1 MPLEYARKKATG
13 WGRHW
18 ARVRKVLSQAA
29 LNFVE
34 DECMTI
40 SASIAYFSILSLFP
54 LMLLFVVV
62 SSVYIGHYELSGQLA
77 VVLQRYLPVK
87 PDFIMRNLAGIS
99 RSHTRV
105 TLLSLLL
112 LLWSSSGVFLPLEKA
127 LNRAWDVK
135 KERSWWRSRLLALEM
150 ALTFGFVML
159 VSSGLV
165 GVNVFVHH
173 WVRVRVYHPAG
184 FLAEIA
190 YPGGVVLAT
199 FALTLAMF
207 LVLFQRL
214 PNRSLQIR
222 QVLPGAALT
231 ALFWEAARS
240 LFTLLLP
247 VFNYRH
253 VYGSI
258 AFVVALMTWAYVS
271 SVVILFGAQVSNA
284 LYDTLE
290 VDEPAFLQPVPSRP

>member
-1 MPLEYARKKATG
+1 MPSESARQEGTG
-13 WGRHW
+13 WARHW
-18 ARVRKVLSQAA
+18 ARARNVLSEAVV
-29 LNFVE
+29 NFVR
-34 DECMTI
+34 DDCPTI
-40 SASIAYFSILSLFP
+40 SASLAYYFILSLFP
-54 LMLLFVVV
+54 LLLLFAVV
-62 SSVYIGHYELSGQLA
+62 SSVYIGRYELNGQLA
-77 VVLQRYLPVK
+77 VVLERYLPMK

-99 RSHTRV
+99 RAHARV
-105 TLLSLLL
+105 TMISLLL

-127 LNRAWDVK
+127 LNRAWNVK
-135 KERSWWRSRLLALEM
+135 KGRSWWRSRLLALEM
-150 ALTFGFVML
+150 ALIFGFFML
-159 VSSGLV
+159 LSSALV
-165 GVNVFVHH
+165 GANVFIHR
-173 WVRVRVYHPAG
+173 WVQIRIYHPVD
-184 FLAEIA
+184 FLADLTYHGA
-190 YPGGVVLAT
+190 VVLAT

-271 SVVILFGAQVSNA
+271 SVVILFGAQVSHA
-284 LYDTLE
+284 LYNTVEMNEAVHL
-290 VDEPAFLQPVPSRP
+290 EPAPSNS